1 MAGYLF
7 LYLLTA
13 LTLLSTTVQGYDEA
27 HCNARSHKSYETGI
41 NRICRLPRGGKSV

>member
-1 MAGYLF
+1 MAGCLF

-13 LTLLSTTVQGYDEA
+13 LTLSTTVQGYDEA
-27 HCNARSHKSYETGI
+27 HCHTRSLKSYETGI